1 MADDWAF
8 DITPPA
14 HAGAERTFQS
24 TGPQGHRGRMRTRLL
39 GAGPDGLADYEL
51 IEMLLFLGIPRR
63 DTKPFAK
70 ALINRFG
77 DLLRTLTAKPDA
89 LAAAGLND
97 ASQRAWAMV
106 QEAGQRLVRADSLSR
121 PLLNAPEKLLAYLDL
136 PQRLSREPHL
146 AVLFLNNR
154 NQLLAEESWPED
166 VPAEALCGDI
176 ARHVVQVH
184 ATALILV
191 RSRPGTRPKP
201 SKADRGITEHCRRMA
216 DILSLALHD
225 HLIIG
230 QGEPFSFR
238 GMRLL

>member
-1 MADDWAF
+1 MADDWRIEFAPAE
-8 DITPPA
+8 PPA
-14 HAGAERTFQS
+14 RPFQS

-51 IEMLLFLGIPRR
+51 VEMLLFLGIPRR

-97 ASQRAWAMV
+97 ASLRVWAMV
-106 QEAGQRLVRADSLSR
+106 QEAGRRLVRAETLSR
-121 PLLNAPEKLLAYLDL
+121 PLLNSPEKLLAYLDL
-136 PQRLSREPHL
+136 PKRLARDPHL

-154 NQLLAEESWPED
+154 NQLLAEESWADDVLPETLTGD
-166 VPAEALCGDI
+166 V
-176 ARHVVQVH
+176 ARQVVQVH

-191 RSRPGTRPKP
+191 RSRPGARPKP
-201 SKADRGITEHCRRMA
+201 SKADRAITEHCRRMA
-216 DILSLALHD
+216 EILSLALHD

-230 QGEPFSFR
+230 QGESFSFR

>member
-1 MADDWAF
+1 MGDSWTIEF
-8 DITPPA
+8 DPVAASARPF
-14 HAGAERTFQS
+14 ES

-77 DLLRTLTAKPDA
+77 DLLRTFTATPDA
-89 LAAAGLND
+89 LAAAGLNE
-97 ASQRAWAMV
+97 ASARVWAIV
-106 QEAGQRLVRADSLSR
+106 QEAGLRLVRAETLSR
-121 PLLNAPEKLLAYLDL
+121 PLLNAPEKLLAYLDS
-136 PQRLSREPHL
+136 PTRLTREPHL

-154 NQLLAEESWPED
+154 NQLLAEESWPDD
-166 VPAEALCGDI
+166 VVPETLCGDI
-176 ARHVVQVH
+176 ARLVVQVH

-201 SKADRGITEHCRRMA
+201 SKADRAITEHCRRVA
-216 DILSLALHD
+216 EILSLALHD

-230 QGEPFSFR
+230 GGEPFSFR